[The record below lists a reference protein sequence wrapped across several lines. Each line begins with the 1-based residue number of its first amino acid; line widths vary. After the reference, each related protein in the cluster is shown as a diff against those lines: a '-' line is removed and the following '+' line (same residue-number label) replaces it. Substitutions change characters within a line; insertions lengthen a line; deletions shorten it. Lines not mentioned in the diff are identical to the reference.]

1 MKVIDEILLEWSYRC
16 PDGIVDIN
24 DPNKKAI
31 LDQILK
37 EYNINLDEAGPG
49 EKGQET
55 SSDENDPAIAFGRFL
70 AEKTMED
77 TTKEKVAEQ
86 LSADQKEKIL
96 KSASDDINSIISFL
110 NSNSDINNI
119 LTPITEGKSGT
130 SLTGPGEIAIITCGK
145 NVKKIA
151 SGFGDVVETSGKRY
165 ELKADKEI
173 RAGGTYR
180 PSVVRLTTAL
190 WNLKQEVFE
199 GDKVKEYEEILGPEL
214 FKTWKSL
221 GLITRGKGKGNVSEI
236 DFTTIG
242 KEKLSKIRNF
252 LTSLREK
259 IKNIS
264 DEDTSKPN
272 VISVGGKEFEV
283 SKDELE
289 KIVSSE
295 PGDDLTVKG
304 KVVLSQE
311 SNKELQQIRQQLKIL
326 LSSKI
331 LTSDEY
337 NLDDAIK
344 DDFIKDVDGLIHIV
358 ENKYTLYSQEEFKE
372 KWKFI
377 GIKQG
382 NRPSFAP
389 IDMIKEINFEEE

>member
-1 MKVIDEILLEWSYRC
+1 MKVIDQILLEWSFRC
-16 PDGIVDIN
+16 PDGIVDAN
-24 DPNKKAI
+24 DPKKKAI
-31 LDQILK
+31 LDEILK
-37 EYNINLDEAGPG
+37 EFNIELDEVTPTKTKEVSPE
-49 EKGQET
+49 EKFKTFIAQKTMKDDTKTEVIDSL
-55 SSDENDPAIAFGRFL
+55 SSD
-70 AEKTMED
+70 
-77 TTKEKVAEQ
+77 
-86 LSADQKEKIL
+86 QKNKIL
-96 KSASDDINSIISFL
+96 KSASDNINTIIGFL
-110 NSNSDINNI
+110 NSNSDISNI

-130 SLTGPGEIAIITCGK
+130 SLTGPGEIAIIVCGK
-145 NVKKIA
+145 NVKKIE
-151 SGFGDVVETSGKRY
+151 SGFGDIVELSGKKY

-180 PSVVRLTTAL
+180 PSVVRLTTTL

-199 GDKVKEYEEILGPEL
+199 GPNKEEYKNILGPEL
-214 FKTWKSL
+214 FKTWDSL
-221 GLITRGKGKGNVSEI
+221 GLVTRGKEKGKTIEI

-242 KEKLSKIRNF
+242 KEKLSKIKDF

-259 IKNIS
+259 IKSIS

-283 SKDELE
+283 EKDELE
-289 KIVSSE
+289 KIGLSE
-295 PGDDLTVKG
+295 PGENVVVKG
-304 KVVLSQE
+304 KVVLSQD

-337 NLDDAIK
+337 DLEGAIK

-358 ENKYTLYSQEEFKE
+358 GNKYTLYSQEEFKE
-372 KWKFI
+372 KWKFT

-382 NRPSFAP
+382 NRPTFAP
-389 IDMIKEINFEEE
+389 LAIMKEIEFED